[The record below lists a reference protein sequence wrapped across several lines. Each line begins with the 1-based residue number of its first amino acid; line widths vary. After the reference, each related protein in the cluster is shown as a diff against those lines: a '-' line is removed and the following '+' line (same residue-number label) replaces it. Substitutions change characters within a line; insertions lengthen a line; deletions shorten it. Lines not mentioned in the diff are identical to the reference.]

1 MALICV
7 VARLANKHE
16 LFAAPRRLASETIA
30 PETRLMWDL
39 FRGSLRSGVCDS
51 RFPWR
56 LERGRGFQ
64 LLDGLGDLGALVGG
78 KAGDGAREIGIGDRV
93 GGTRR
98 HRQQPTSELVHALR
112 AAFEVPDPVLDEEVD
127 GLIESRL

>member
-39 FRGSLRSGVCDS
+39 FRGSLATVRGMPSGV
-51 RFPWR
+51 R
-56 LERGRGFQ
+56 LERLHEESGEALGGRPQ
-64 LLDGLGDLGALVGG
+64 RSSLALQDSD
-78 KAGDGAREIGIGDRV
+78 AAREHPVGKIAAGQIGSALDLERRRRKYRHAESGAHQPDRC
-93 GGTRR
+93 
-98 HRQQPTSELVHALR
+98 
-112 AAFEVPDPVLDEEVD
+112 
-127 GLIESRL
+127 